1 MNEIISKLNRLQ
13 KISLV
18 VGIIFLIFCAV
29 GWTTTPREFFISWL
43 FSFIFWIGLALGCL
57 NAAMIHYLTG
67 GRWGFAARRFLEAGF
82 MTLPLMA
89 IFFIP
94 IFFGLHELYPWA
106 RPAAVAADKILQ
118 QKVRIRK
125 SSRVFDSRH
134 LSFLEFGFLSLHV
147 CGNGRCN
154 KT

>member
-1 MNEIISKLNRLQ
+1 
-13 KISLV
+13 
-18 VGIIFLIFCAV
+18 
-29 GWTTTPREFFISWL
+29 
-43 FSFIFWIGLALGCL
+43 
-57 NAAMIHYLTG
+57 MIHYLTG

-94 IFFGLHELYPWA
+94 IFFGLRELYPWA

-118 QKVRIRK
+118 QKVLYENFPGFLIR
-125 SSRVFDSRH
+125 SICC
-134 LSFLEFGFLSLHV
+134 FGIWILSLHV